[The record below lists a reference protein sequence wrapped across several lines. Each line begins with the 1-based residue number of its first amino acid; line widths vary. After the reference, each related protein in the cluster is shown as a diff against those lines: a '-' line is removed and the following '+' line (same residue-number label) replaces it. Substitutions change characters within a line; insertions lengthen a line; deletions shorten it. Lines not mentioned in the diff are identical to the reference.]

1 MKSFSSV
8 KVHVCFLK
16 GKSPSQSHIILD
28 NHPVGGNETCHVGAL
43 GRSLWIMGAFGF
55 RSITEPIDM
64 SLYSSLTLGQSNGLG
79 LPYTA
84 AGIMPLHTLTAID
97 HAKGSVRFWDTK
109 INKSRFPCLPSLHS
123 SYVDR
128 DDTHFF

>member
-1 MKSFSSV
+1 
-8 KVHVCFLK
+8 
-16 GKSPSQSHIILD
+16 
-28 NHPVGGNETCHVGAL
+28 
-43 GRSLWIMGAFGF
+43 MGAFGV
-55 RSITEPIDM
+55 RSVTEPIDM
-64 SLYSSLTLGQSNGLG
+64 SLYSSLTLGQSNGLEEGLG

-97 HAKGSVRFWDTK
+97 HVKGSVRFRDTK

-123 SYVDR
+123 SYADR